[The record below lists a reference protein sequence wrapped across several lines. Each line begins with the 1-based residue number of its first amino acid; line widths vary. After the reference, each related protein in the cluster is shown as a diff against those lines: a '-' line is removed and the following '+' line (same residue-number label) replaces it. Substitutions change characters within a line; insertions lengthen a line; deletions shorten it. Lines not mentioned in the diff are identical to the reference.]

1 MSCSACRTGRGA
13 TDGWFTVNGVPERQ
27 PSYNEKRETDVIS
40 QHLREQQI
48 REEAA
53 DWAVRLSQGDPD
65 PATAEALARWRQA
78 DPRHPEALAFAQAT
92 WDALGQLA
100 DEPAAG
106 EPPRRRAA
114 REAARPAPRTRRR
127 WRWASGVAALL
138 LVAVLGVDAGRP
150 LLMPLLADY
159 ASGTGEVR
167 RVTLPD
173 GSEVELDSRSAIDVL
188 YSDGE
193 RRVRLLAGEACFS
206 VAPMGGD
213 ERRPFVVESAGGTTR
228 ALGTR
233 FLVGERGQGAWVG
246 VLEHSVAVNLEGVP
260 GERVLSEGQSAR
272 YDRTQGIQPLLG
284 LDLQRA
290 SSWRRGVLVFDRVPL
305 AEVAEQL
312 NRYRTR
318 RLVVTD
324 ARLARREVSG
334 VFRLDILDEALDTLT
349 HELHAQRLDVPGATF
364 LY

>member
-1 MSCSACRTGRGA
+1 
-13 TDGWFTVNGVPERQ
+13 
-27 PSYNEKRETDVIS
+27 
-40 QHLREQQI
+40 
-48 REEAA
+48 
-53 DWAVRLSQGDPD
+53 
-65 PATAEALARWRQA
+65 
-78 DPRHPEALAFAQAT
+78 
-92 WDALGQLA
+92 
-100 DEPAAG
+100 
-106 EPPRRRAA
+106 RRRGP
-114 REAARPAPRTRRR
+114 RQTARPTTRSRRRWR

-138 LVAVLGVDAGRP
+138 LVTVLGVDVGRP
-150 LLMPLLADY
+150 LLLPLLADH

-233 FLVGERGQGAWVG
+233 FLVGERGHGAWVG

-318 RLVVTD
+318 RLVITD